1 MNTLL
6 IFFALPVA
14 TIILSIVLQKILKNP
29 LLVAAT
35 FFAIY
40 LIVAFA
46 FSDSSF
52 LVLTILYTI
61 LAYLTAV
68 LTKWICCLLERLKCG
83 ENGRERIVEAPITI
97 NNTSPCNSINLTN
110 DARMLPNT
118 TTRNNGRKL

>member
-14 TIILSIVLQKILKNP
+14 TVILSIVLQKILKNP

-68 LTKWICCLLERLKCG
+68 LTKWICCLLERLKCA

-97 NNTSPCNSINLTN
+97 NNTSPCNSINLTG
-110 DARMLPNT
+110 DARIVPNSNC
-118 TTRNNGRKL
+118 RSNGRKL

>member
-29 LLVAAT
+29 LLVPGT

-83 ENGRERIVEAPITI
+83 ESDRERIVETPITI
-97 NNTSPCNSINLTN
+97 NNTSPCNSINLTG
-110 DARMLPNT
+110 DARIVPNT
-118 TTRNNGRKL
+118 NCRNNGRKL

>member
-68 LTKWICCLLERLKCG
+68 LTKWICCLLERLKCA
-83 ENGRERIVEAPITI
+83 ENGMERIIEAPITI
-97 NNTSPCNSINLTN
+97 NNTSPCNSINLTG
-110 DARMLPNT
+110 DARIVPNT
-118 TTRNNGRKL
+118 NCRNNGRKL